1 MHKAPFYNPNRF
13 HQRPVLVRPPQ
24 RKKKPRFRKAWLYVP
39 ITTAIALFVLTHI
52 DVAYS
57 WSDIMEWANV
67 REEEKFTK
75 LCVLGLIV
83 VGVVAVRKILKDPQD
98 K

>member
-1 MHKAPFYNPNRF
+1 MYRAPFYNPNRSY
-13 HQRPVLVRPPQ
+13 QQPVFVRQ
-24 RKKKPRFRKAWLYVP
+24 KQKKEKPKFRKAWLLVP
-39 ITTAIALFVLTHI
+39 IATAMTLFVLTNI

-57 WSDIMEWANV
+57 WSDIMEWANI

-75 LCVLGLIV
+75 LCLLGLII
-83 VGVVAVRKILKDPQD
+83 VGVVAVHKILKDPQN